1 MDRVRD
7 RVRSRVRDRVLG
19 TEIADGPSYGGP

>member
-7 RVRSRVRDRVLG
+7 RVRSRVRDRVIG
-19 TEIADGPSYGGP
+19 TGIADAPSYGGP